1 MTNQKQTTL
10 DGLDEPWKDAAT
22 LRELYESR
30 TQGEV
35 AEWFKERGHDVT
47 GSTISYWMKKLEI
60 NTSHTKHDAKADDD
74 ESRECVNYEACG
86 NETPNT
92 ANAICTSCLDA
103 ARDRD
108 AGSL

>member
-1 MTNQKQTTL
+1 MTQATL
-10 DGLDEPWKDAAT
+10 SGLDEPWKDADT
-22 LRELYESR
+22 LQKLYEGR

-35 AEWFKERGHDVT
+35 AEYLTKCGHDVT
-47 GSTISYWMKKLEI
+47 GSTISYWMKKLGV
-60 NTSHTKHDAKADDD
+60 NTSHTKHDETID
-74 ESRECVNYEACG
+74 EGENRECVNYETCG
-86 NETPNT
+86 NETPNV

>member
-1 MTNQKQTTL
+1 VTNQKQTTL

-22 LRELYESR
+22 LRELYEGR
-30 TQGEV
+30 TQGEI
-35 AEWFKERGHDVT
+35 ADYLKKRGHDVT
-47 GSTISYWMKKLEI
+47 ISTISYWMKKLEI
-60 NTSHTKHDAKADDD
+60 NTSHTKHDEKIDES
-74 ESRECVNYEACG
+74 ESRECVNYETCG
-86 NETPNT
+86 NKTPNI